1 MRPRGE
7 YRQILFDALAQPG
20 TARALAERTQIGY
33 ETTRRT
39 LDNMCRSV
47 EAVVVDEIR
56 VEGVK
61 RRVPLYGRA
70 AETEADSDACALEM
84 AVAAIASASAGS
96 WAEFE

>member
-7 YRQILFDALAQPG
+7 YRQILFGALAQPG

-33 ETTRRT
+33 EVTRRT

-47 EAVVVDEIR
+47 EAVVIDEIR

-61 RRVPLYGRA
+61 RRVPLYGLPNE
-70 AETEADSDACALEM
+70 AEIDANTEALE
-84 AVAAIASASAGS
+84 VIAAASAGS